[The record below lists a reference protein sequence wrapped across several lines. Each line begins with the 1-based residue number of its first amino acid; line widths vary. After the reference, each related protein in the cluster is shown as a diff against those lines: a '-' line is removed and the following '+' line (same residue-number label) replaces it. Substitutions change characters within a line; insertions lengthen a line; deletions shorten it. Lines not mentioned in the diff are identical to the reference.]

1 MPLSIELTNDK
12 DLLSVDTVENKEY
25 IKAPIARLGK
35 WKHEAYGKVEFSQKD
50 FDDITGNWKN
60 NAAGFE
66 PPLYLGHPRN
76 DKSWSGAPAVGFL
89 KTVVQD
95 NDTLF
100 GIYEPV
106 DDKALEEVKKGQY
119 RYASSEVYRNAK
131 DKETG
136 NLIGTLLT
144 AHALTNEPYLTKL
157 PRVEVTE
164 KLEFSNPVNT
174 TRFVFSQESATCTK
188 EVVTINTMTQNT
200 EATSE
205 TNVTAPQHEP
215 FVELQHENETLRLEL
230 ADKNNQ
236 LADLQTAVAAIKQ
249 ELSIHTERAKKQELS
264 DKLARLNKLNVS
276 AATKE
281 KYSQLFT
288 NGSLDSDSEENI
300 FSLLEELSVGN
311 VQKFTNVQGSQ
322 EESTETAIENPYSE
336 TILKLADR
344 AKELGREFVI

>member
-1 MPLSIELTNDK
+1 MPLSIELKNDK
-12 DLLSVDTVENKEY
+12 ELLATDTVAGKEY

-35 WKHEAYGKVEFSQKD
+35 WKHEAYGRVEFSQKD
-50 FDDITGNWKN
+50 FDDITTNWKN

-76 DKSWSGAPAVGFL
+76 DKAWSGAPAVGFL
-89 KTVVQD
+89 ENVVQEG
-95 NDTLF
+95 DTLF
-100 GIYEPV
+100 GLYEPV
-106 DDKALEEVKKGQY
+106 DKEAFEEVKKGQY

-136 NLIGTLLT
+136 AVIGTLLT

-164 KLEFSNPVNT
+164 KLEFSNPINT

-188 EVVTINTMTQNT
+188 EVVTINAMTQTT
-200 EATSE
+200 EVTSE
-205 TNVTAPQHEP
+205 KDTAAHEQ
-215 FVELQHENETLRLEL
+215 FVQLQHENETLRLEL
-230 ADKNNQ
+230 SDKNKQ
-236 LADLQTAVAAIKQ
+236 LADLQDAVAAIKQ

-281 KYSQLFT
+281 KYSQLFAEGT
-288 NGSLDSDSEENI
+288 LDATGEENI
-300 FSLLEELSVGN
+300 FSLLEELSAGN
-311 VQKFTNVQGSQ
+311 VQKFTDVQGVQ
-322 EESTETAIENPYSE
+322 EKSEETAVENPYSE
-336 TILKLADR
+336 TILKLAER